1 MIANFTIYGE
11 RCSGTNYLEECVK
24 ANFNVNYVTKY
35 GHKHFF
41 GFSDLSNSDDT
52 LFICI
57 VRDPL
62 KWINSFY
69 RVSNHLID
77 VNCHS
82 IDNFLTNPIVSFEK
96 NPISLNGQKDQGK
109 ELETDRNIFTKEPYK
124 NIFELRHVKNKYL
137 LEVLPTLVDHCI
149 FIRYEDL
156 MDNFEKT
163 MNAIRAKGLVPLSSA
178 TNSFPIK
185 IDTTKPIKCWM
196 NLGKKQDEID
206 ADKILNH
213 SNFIKKYD
221 YQLGYLADDIN
232 NDADAS
238 HFTFIQ
244 GKSQIN
250 HDLKQD
256 VTINNSQLSRNDK
269 INKYMK
275 SARDN
280 ADCAGFS
287 TLGYYKSHINM
298 LTDFKFF
305 NKTNDGTYIKKI
317 YSDGMYICGCVKNC
331 GKFLKK
337 VLENL
342 HFLSAFFYHYE
353 IIIAYD
359 ESTDNSLEIL
369 KNMSKVMNL
378 TILYNH
384 NTSEIR
390 VENISNARNSI
401 LDYIRAQT
409 EKKNFKYFVMV
420 DMDDVSA
427 APLNMNV
434 LHKYLK
440 DPEKWDALSF
450 NQKEYYDIWAL
461 SVDDYVCSCW
471 HFEINPKNKAVEVMR
486 KYITNKL
493 NNALCENKLVECVS
507 AFNGFGVYKTDVFI
521 GSKYQSDI
529 RTTLKLISAAQIRKN
544 EQAMQSRFNVTSGHS
559 MCDCEHRYFHL
570 NAKRLNPNIKIC
582 ISPLCLF
589 GDDVDDL
596 AHITGSIKEAPL
608 LNSEEHCEYVSSW
621 GLLKSCDITPLTHN
635 TAFDLT
641 CPNSTS
647 KPTVIFME
655 SAKLHNLVKI
665 INKVQTRIIL
675 VTGDSDAT
683 IPGDLF
689 TSHKDFLQFI
699 ENDKIV
705 HWFSQNCTATH
716 AKLSPMPIGM
726 DYHTRINTTR
736 WGPKVSPLNQE
747 IQLKEIRNKAKP
759 FWEREYKCY
768 SNHHF
773 STTTRYGKIDRTSAV
788 KEIPKEL
795 VFYEPE
801 NNKKDRHISW
811 EKQINFGFVVSP
823 LGNGYDCHRT
833 WEALILGCIVVMKHN
848 AIDQLFADLPVLLV
862 DEWNQVTQELLDAT
876 VKEYRNKTF
885 CYKKLTLKYWTDLI
899 KSHQMTK

>member
-11 RCSGTNYLEECVK
+11 RCSGTNYLEECIK
-24 ANFNVNYVTKY
+24 SNFNVNYVTKY

-57 VRDPL
+57 VRDPV

-69 RVSNHLID
+69 RVPHHLID

-82 IDNFLTNPIVSFEK
+82 IKNFLNNPIVSFEK

-109 ELETDRNIFTKEPYK
+109 ELETDRNIYTKEPYS

-137 LEVLPTLVDHCI
+137 LEVLPTLVEHCI

-163 MNAIRAKGLVPLSSA
+163 MNAIKAKGLVPL
-178 TNSFPIK
+178 NSVMFPMK
-185 IDTTKPIKCWM
+185 VDTTKPIKGWM
-196 NLGKKQDEID
+196 NLGKKQDEIA
-206 ADKILNH
+206 ADEILNH
-213 SNFIKKYD
+213 PNFIKEYD
-221 YQLGYLADDIN
+221 CQLGYLGLADD
-232 NDADAS
+232 NDDDAC

-250 HDLKQD
+250 HDLKRESE
-256 VTINNSQLSRNDK
+256 TNINNKSQLSRNDK

-275 SARDN
+275 SARNN

-287 TLGYYKSHINM
+287 TLGYYKSQINT
-298 LTDFKFF
+298 LTDSKFF
-305 NKTNDGTYIKKI
+305 NKDDGTYIKKI

-342 HFLSAFFYHYE
+342 HFLSAVFYRYE

-384 NTSEIR
+384 NTSKFR
-390 VENISNARNSI
+390 AENISNARNSI
-401 LDYIRAQT
+401 LDYIRART
-409 EKKNFKYFVMV
+409 ERQFKYFIMV

-427 APLNMNV
+427 APLNINV

-440 DPEKWDALSF
+440 EPEKWDALSF

-461 SVDDYVCSCW
+461 SIDDYVCSCW
-471 HFEINPKNKAVEVMR
+471 HFETNPKNKAVEVMK

-493 NNALCENKLVECVS
+493 KNALCENELVECVS
-507 AFNGFGVYKTDVFI
+507 AFNGFGVYKIDVFLE
-521 GSKYQSDI
+521 SKYQTNI

-544 EQAMQSRFNVTSGHS
+544 EQAMQSRFNITSGHS

-589 GDDVDDL
+589 GEDTNESL
-596 AHITGSIKEAPL
+596 TAIKEVPL

-621 GLLKSCDITPLTHN
+621 GLLKSCDVTPLTHN
-635 TAFDLT
+635 TTFDLT
-641 CPNSTS
+641 RSNTAS
-647 KPTVIFME
+647 KPTVLFME
-655 SAKLHNLVKI
+655 SFMESGKLHNLVKI

-683 IPGDLF
+683 IPGDIF
-689 TSHKDFLQFI
+689 KNHKEFVQFI
-699 ENDKIV
+699 ETDKIV

-716 AKLSPMPIGM
+716 SKLSPMPIGM

-736 WGPKVSPLNQE
+736 WGPKVPPLSQE
-747 IQLKEIRNKAKP
+747 TQLKEIRDKAKP
-759 FWEREYKCY
+759 FWEREIKCY
-768 SNHHF
+768 SNYQF
-773 STTTRYGKIDRTSAV
+773 LTNTRYGKIDRTSAM
-788 KEIPKEL
+788 KEIPKEI

-801 NNKKDRHISW
+801 SNKKDRHVSW
-811 EKQINFGFVVSP
+811 EKQINYGFVVSP

-833 WEALILGCIVVMKHN
+833 WEALLLGCIVVMKRN
-848 AIDQLFADLPVLLV
+848 AIDRLFADLPVLLV

-899 KSHQMTK
+899 KSHQIVK